1 MKRVVILFWLTVVFG
16 FAVSPVVAVGTSA
29 VKGAPIASAIEELIG
44 HLFEPGYNEFL
55 IAFITA
61 LPFLA
66 AAVFLL
72 FHLSTE
78 QVPRGRLS
86 GVAGTLCAG
95 AGLTLWVLI
104 EIRTSR
110 SSTASIGFLFLPFEV
125 LFAMLIGY
133 VAGRLMAKLRPRS
146 TINSSVS

>member
-1 MKRVVILFWLTVVFG
+1 MKRVVVMFWLTVAFG

-29 VKGAPIASAIEELIG
+29 AKGAPIPSAIDELIG

-55 IAFITA
+55 IALITA

-78 QVPRGRLS
+78 QVPLARLS
-86 GVAGTLCAG
+86 GVAGSLCAG

-110 SSTASIGFLFLPFEV
+110 SSTASIGFFFLPFEV

-133 VAGRLMAKLRPRS
+133 GAGRRVAKLGLRS
-146 TINSSVS
+146 TISSSVS